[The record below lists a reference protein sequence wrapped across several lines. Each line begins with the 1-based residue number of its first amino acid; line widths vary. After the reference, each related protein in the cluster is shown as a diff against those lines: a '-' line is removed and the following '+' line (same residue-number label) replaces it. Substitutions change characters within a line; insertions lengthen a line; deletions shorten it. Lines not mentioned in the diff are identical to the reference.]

1 MQTLERVFTQPKKL
15 ELAEERRLQCS
26 CAREIMHCIPQTA
39 RPGAVLSITAP
50 AAGRNPTAG
59 RIAPNKKTASGLFL
73 NAGRERGERRLR
85 PRLNPDRLHAV

>member
-1 MQTLERVFTQPKKL
+1 
-15 ELAEERRLQCS
+15 
-26 CAREIMHCIPQTA
+26 MHCIPQTA
-39 RPGAVLSITAP
+39 RPGEVLSITAP

-59 RIAPNKKTASGLFL
+59 RIAPNKKTASWLFL